1 MRGAGVGG
9 LFALAAAFAGP
20 APAAGPIQVAVS
32 PAGALSVVGTPA
44 DDQVRITRTGDV
56 YDVMFGKGPALHVV
70 SGCRA
75 TARNVAVCPLA
86 GVTAITI
93 ITGEGL
99 DQAHVGGVEFIPVPF
114 TVSTGPGHD
123 HVNLMHVLA
132 PAAVDAGAGDD
143 WVWGGV
149 GADRIDG
156 GDGDDVLIGMGGA
169 DTLLGGRGDDFLEDT
184 FPSQVPDTLDCGPGF
199 DRLRADPGVDLL
211 LACEQPPSEW
221 SVSSAWS
228 KVQYRHRYFRNG
240 TTKLRRL
247 RVRSLPD
254 KADVSVECRGRA
266 CPSRTWRAHPITRY
280 SVDALGP
287 LAGRRL
293 RTGARVTVTVA
304 ASGVMTKVVRLTMRR
319 DGAPALSVYCIGPIS
334 GIVTRADCRAAGL
347 PNPGRFGF

>member
-1 MRGAGVGG
+1 
-9 LFALAAAFAGP
+9 
-20 APAAGPIQVAVS
+20 
-32 PAGALSVVGTPA
+32 
-44 DDQVRITRTGDV
+44 
-56 YDVMFGKGPALHVV
+56 
-70 SGCRA
+70 
-75 TARNVAVCPLA
+75 
-86 GVTAITI
+86 VTAITI

-132 PAAVDAGAGDD
+132 PAAVDAGPGDD
-143 WVWGGV
+143 LVWGGV

-156 GDGDDVLIGMGGA
+156 GDGDDVLIGMGGV
-169 DTLLGGRGDDFLEDT
+169 DTLLGGRGDDFLEDS
-184 FPSQVPDTLDCGPGF
+184 FPSQVPDTLDCGPGV

-211 LACEQPPSEW
+211 LACEQPPNEW

-266 CPSRTWRAHPITRY
+266 CPSRTWRARPITRY
-280 SVDALGP
+280 SMDALGP

-293 RTGARVTVTVA
+293 RTGARVTVTIA

-319 DGAPALSVYCIGPIS
+319 DSAPALSVYCIGPIS